1 MSVLFLP
8 SAAGRVHL
16 TRLVLVARALR
27 ERGERAVFAYGGEHG
42 ALLDADGFERLPV
55 ADVGADV
62 DPRGD
67 VFAEYGSE
75 LVSQAVTDTVAAV
88 GEVGATA
95 LVFGLHPAGA
105 IAARVAGVP
114 CASVTTADLTPEF
127 DIAGVFGRGEG
138 TARLLRPLVALQ
150 ARSAARALRRVAR
163 AHRLPDLRSV
173 FDFQRGDATL
183 LADVEEW
190 APVRDPAP
198 GTRYVGPLIWEDEEG
213 PPPAAPEGGTL
224 IHLRLPEGGDER
236 LLEVAQEAFG
246 AAGSGFRLLVSGGG
260 AAARASALVIH
271 CGEREATYQALA
283 ARRPVIVVPDGAAG
297 RIEAR
302 LVTRHRVGAAFEPDR
317 LDPARLRDAADR
329 ILATPG
335 YTVAADHFARL
346 IATTD
351 GPRAATE
358 AVASL

>member
-1 MSVLFLP
+1 VSVLFLP

-16 TRLVLVARALR
+16 TRLLLVARALR
-27 ERGERAVFAYGGEHG
+27 ERGERAVFAYGGVHA

-67 VFAEYGSE
+67 VFAGYGSE
-75 LVSQAVTDTVAAV
+75 LVSRAVTDVVAAV

-114 CASVTTADLTPEF
+114 CASVTTADLTAEF
-127 DIAGVFGRGEG
+127 DVAGVFGRGEG

-163 AHRLPDLRSV
+163 AHELRDLRSV

-190 APVRDPAP
+190 APVRERAP
-198 GTRYVGPLIWEDEEG
+198 GTRYVGPLVWEDDG
-213 PPPAAPEGGTL
+213 APPGLEAGTV
-224 IHLRLPEGGDER
+224 IHLRLPEGGNPR
-236 LLEVAQEAFG
+236 LLETAREAF
-246 AAGSGFRLLVSGGG
+246 GSGFRLVVSEGG
-260 AAARASALVIH
+260 AAAAPGGAAALVIH

-302 LVTRHRVGAAFEPDR
+302 LVTRHRVGVAFEPDR
-317 LDPARLRDAADR
+317 LDAARLRDAAER
-329 ILATPG
+329 VLATPG

-346 IATTD
+346 ITATD
-351 GPRAATE
+351 GPAAVAD